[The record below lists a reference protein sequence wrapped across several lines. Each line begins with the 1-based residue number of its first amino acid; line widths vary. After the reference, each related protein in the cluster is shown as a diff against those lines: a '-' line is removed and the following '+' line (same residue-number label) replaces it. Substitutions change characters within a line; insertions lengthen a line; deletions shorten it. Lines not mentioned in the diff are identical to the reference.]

1 MVDPGRID
9 ASTWAGLGVLG
20 LVVFVLGVAIPSLP
34 AADHLPERAIVAV
47 VVAIA
52 GGCVA
57 ALGFGWSYDYRPAP
71 PAPRSPTPT
80 ARPTAP
86 SVRCRAS
93 RSTTRTPPRDRRLP
107 AAEIHR
113 GGLM

>member
-57 ALGFGWSYDYRPAP
+57 ALGFGWSYDYRRG
-71 PAPRSPTPT
+71 APRPARPPKPDPDGPTDRSVRPVPSFEIYDPNAPEGPTPPG
-80 ARPTAP
+80 R
-86 SVRCRAS
+86 
-93 RSTTRTPPRDRRLP
+93 
-107 AAEIHR
+107 
-113 GGLM
+113 